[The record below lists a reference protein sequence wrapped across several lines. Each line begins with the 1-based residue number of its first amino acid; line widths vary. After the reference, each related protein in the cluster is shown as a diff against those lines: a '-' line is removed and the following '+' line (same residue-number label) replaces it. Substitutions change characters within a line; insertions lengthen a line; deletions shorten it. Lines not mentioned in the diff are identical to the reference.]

1 MYSTTV
7 GTGYLHTFKP
17 ESLNRIRDHARF
29 SLDTLDWMQPSD
41 VRTKQVTVVGGARSG
56 RAVARLLS
64 TAGADV
70 FLTEQGPPTEGLA
83 ATLDEAGVDYEFG
96 GHTSR
101 AVDSDFFVLSPGVPT
116 QSNIVQQAQRA
127 GLNIY
132 SEIEA
137 ASWFCEAP
145 IVAITGTNGK
155 TTTTSLTGHVFQQA
169 LADAPNRDVIVA
181 GNIGYPF
188 SDYVL
193 DTTPED
199 VVVLEVSSFQLD
211 HVDTFHP
218 RVSILLNITPDHL
231 DRYNN
236 DFNAYAQ
243 AKFNILRNQGA
254 GDVVVYNYDDELV
267 RAYVEQA
274 TEDPALRAL
283 GLSVTD
289 TPPRGAYV
297 QNDCIRLRTDDSPE
311 SLMQRDEVALRG
323 RHNLYNSLAA
333 AVSARVMEVENDTIR
348 ESLAGFEGVPHRL
361 EEVREIDG
369 VLYVNDSKATNVN
382 AVWYALES
390 FERPVVLI
398 AGGRDKGNDY
408 TDLKPLVRSGVRAV
422 VAMGESADTVYD
434 ELGAE
439 AEARDKAGSMEEALD
454 RAQHFAQPGDAVVLS
469 PACSSFDMYENY
481 EERGDLFRRLV
492 KTLL

>member
-1 MYSTTV
+1 
-7 GTGYLHTFKP
+7 
-17 ESLNRIRDHARF
+17 
-29 SLDTLDWMQPSD
+29 MQPSD
-41 VRTKQVTVVGGARSG
+41 VRTKQATVVGGARSG
-56 RAVARLLS
+56 RAVAQLLVE
-64 TAGADV
+64 AGAEV
-70 FLTEQGPPTEGLA
+70 FLTEQGPPPNGLEDA
-83 ATLDEAGVDYEFG
+83 LDDAGVAHEFG
-96 GHTSR
+96 GHTAR
-101 AVDSDFFVLSPGVPT
+101 ALDADFLVLSPGVPT
-116 QSNIVQQAQRA
+116 RSNVVQQALRSGIA
-127 GLNIY
+127 VY

-155 TTTTSLTGHVFQQA
+155 TTTTSLTGHVVRRA
-169 LADAPNRDVIVA
+169 LADTPEREVIVA

-193 DTTPED
+193 DAGPRD

-211 HVDTFHP
+211 HVDTFRP
-218 RVSILLNITPDHL
+218 RVSVLLNITPDHL
-231 DRYNN
+231 DRYDH
-236 DFNAYAQ
+236 DFHAYAQ
-243 AKFNILRNQGA
+243 AKFNIFRRQGE
-254 GDVVVYNYDDELV
+254 GDVVVYNRDDDLV
-267 RAYVEQA
+267 RDYVTDTAPEQGV
-274 TEDPALRAL
+274 RAL
-283 GLSVTD
+283 GFTRAEE
-289 TPPRGAYV
+289 PGPGAF
-297 QNDCIRLRTDDSPE
+297 LRDDRIVLRIDDEDEP
-311 SLMQRDEVALRG
+311 LMQRDELALRG

-333 AVSARVMEVENDTIR
+333 AVSARVMEVESDVIR

-361 EEVREIDG
+361 EEVRTVDG

-390 FERPVVLI
+390 FDRPVVLI

-408 TDLKPLVRSGVRAV
+408 TDLKPLVREGVRAV
-422 VAMGESADTVYD
+422 VAIGESADTVYE

-439 AEARDKAGSMEEALD
+439 ADQRTRARSMEEALD
-454 RAQHFAQPGDAVVLS
+454 RARGLAHRGDAVLLS

>member
-1 MYSTTV
+1 MT
-7 GTGYLHTFKP
+7 P
-17 ESLNRIRDHARF
+17 DN
-29 SLDTLDWMQPSD
+29 

-56 RAVARLLS
+56 RAVAQLLAE
-64 TAGADV
+64 AGAEV
-70 FLTEQGPPTEGLA
+70 FLTEQGPSTEGLEDM
-83 ATLDEAGVDYEFG
+83 LDAAGVEYEFE

-101 AVDSDFFVLSPGVPT
+101 AIEADFFVLSPGVPT

-127 GLNIY
+127 GLSIY
-132 SEIEA
+132 SEIEV

-155 TTTTSLTGHVFQQA
+155 TTTTSLTGHVFRQV
-169 LADAPNRDVIVA
+169 LADASGREAIVA

-188 SDYVL
+188 SDYVM
-193 DTTPED
+193 DAGPED

-218 RVSILLNITPDHL
+218 AVSVILNITPDHL
-231 DRYNN
+231 DRYDH

-243 AKFNILRNQGA
+243 AKFNIFRNQGT
-254 GDVVVYNYDDELV
+254 GDVVVYNRDDDLV
-267 RAYVEQA
+267 RDYVTWAAEEQGMR
-274 TEDPALRAL
+274 PL
-283 GLSVTD
+283 GFTLTD
-289 TPPRGAYV
+289 EPGPGAYL
-297 QNDCIRLRTDDSPE
+297 QDDRIFLRIEDGEP
-311 SLMQRDEVALRG
+311 LMQRDELALRG

-333 AVSARVMEVENDTIR
+333 AVSARVMEVERDVIR

-361 EEVREIDG
+361 EEIRTVDG

-390 FERPVVLI
+390 FDRPVVLI

-408 TDLKPLVRSGVRAV
+408 TDLKPLVRKGVRAV
-422 VAMGESADTVYD
+422 VAMGESAEKVYE
-434 ELGAE
+434 ELGTE
-439 AEARDKAGSMEEALD
+439 AEERGKARSMEEALNL
-454 RAQHFAQPGDAVVLS
+454 AQDFAESGDAVLLS

-481 EERGDLFRRLV
+481 EERGDIFRRLV

>member
-1 MYSTTV
+1 M
-7 GTGYLHTFKP
+7 
-17 ESLNRIRDHARF
+17 
-29 SLDTLDWMQPSD
+29 
-41 VRTKQVTVVGGARSG
+41 
-56 RAVARLLS
+56 
-64 TAGADV
+64 
-70 FLTEQGPPTEGLA
+70 
-83 ATLDEAGVDYEFG
+83 
-96 GHTSR
+96 
-101 AVDSDFFVLSPGVPT
+101 VLSPGVPT
-116 QSNIVQQAQRA
+116 QSNVVQQARRSGIA
-127 GLNIY
+127 VY

-155 TTTTSLTGHVFQQA
+155 TTTTSLTGHVVRRA
-169 LADAPNRDVIVA
+169 LADAPEREVIVA

-193 DTTPED
+193 DAGPRD

-211 HVDTFHP
+211 HVDTFRP
-218 RVSILLNITPDHL
+218 RVSVILNITPDHL
-231 DRYNN
+231 DRYDH
-236 DFNAYAQ
+236 DFHAYAQ
-243 AKFNILRNQGA
+243 AKFRIFRRQGE
-254 GDVVVYNYDDELV
+254 GDVVVYNRDDELV
-267 RAYVEQA
+267 RDYV
-274 TEDPALRAL
+274 TETAPGQGVRPL
-283 GLSVTD
+283 GLT
-289 TPPRGAYV
+289 
-297 QNDCIRLRTDDSPE
+297 RTDAPGPGAFLRDDRIVLRIDDEDEP
-311 SLMQRDEVALRG
+311 LMQRDELALRG

-333 AVSARVMEVENDTIR
+333 AVSARVMEVESDVIR

-361 EEVREIDG
+361 EEVRTVDG

-390 FERPVVLI
+390 FDRPVVLI

-408 TDLKPLVRSGVRAV
+408 TDLKPLVREGVRAV
-422 VAMGESADTVYD
+422 VAMGESADTVYE

-439 AEARDKAGSMEEALD
+439 ADRRARARSMEEALTLA
-454 RAQHFAQPGDAVVLS
+454 RRLAHRGDAVLLS

>member
-1 MYSTTV
+1 
-7 GTGYLHTFKP
+7 
-17 ESLNRIRDHARF
+17 
-29 SLDTLDWMQPSD
+29 MQPSD

-56 RAVARLLS
+56 RAVAMLLAE
-64 TAGADV
+64 AGAEV
-70 FLTEQGPPTEGLA
+70 FLTEQGPPTEGLEA
-83 ATLDEAGVDYEFG
+83 ALDGAGVEYEFN
-96 GHTSR
+96 GHTTR
-101 AVDSDFFVLSPGVPT
+101 AVEADFFVLSPGVPT
-116 QSNIVQQAQRA
+116 QSNIVRQARRS
-127 GLNIY
+127 GLDVY

-155 TTTTSLTGHVFQQA
+155 TTTTSLAGHVFRQA
-169 LADAPNRDVIVA
+169 LADAPDREAIVA

-193 DTTPED
+193 DAEPTD

-211 HVDTFHP
+211 HVDTFRP
-218 RVSILLNITPDHL
+218 RVSVILNITPDHL
-231 DRYNN
+231 DRYDN
-236 DFNAYAQ
+236 DFHAYAQ
-243 AKFNILRNQGA
+243 DKFNIFRRQRE
-254 GDVVVYNYDDELV
+254 GDVVVYNRDDTLV
-267 RAYVEQA
+267 RDYVTQA
-274 TEDPALRAL
+274 AEERGLRAL
-283 GLSVTD
+283 GLSLTEA
-289 TPPRGAYV
+289 PGAGAFL
-297 QNDCIRLRTDDSPE
+297 DDDRIILRIDDEDEP
-311 SLMQRDEVALRG
+311 LMQRDELALRG

-333 AVSARVMEVENDTIR
+333 AVSARVMEVESDVIR
-348 ESLAGFEGVPHRL
+348 ESLSGFEGVPHRL
-361 EEVREIDG
+361 EEVRVIDD

-390 FERPVVLI
+390 FDRPVVLI

-408 TDLKPLVRSGVRAV
+408 TDLKPLVREGVRAV
-422 VAMGESADTVYD
+422 VAMGESADTVYE

-439 AEARDKAGSMEEALD
+439 AEHRVRARSMEEALD
-454 RAQHFAQPGDAVVLS
+454 HAQGIAQPGDAVLLS

>member
-1 MYSTTV
+1 
-7 GTGYLHTFKP
+7 
-17 ESLNRIRDHARF
+17 
-29 SLDTLDWMQPSD
+29 MQPSD

-56 RAVARLLS
+56 RAVAQLLAE
-64 TAGADV
+64 AGATV
-70 FLTEQGPPTEGLA
+70 FLTEQGPPPDGLEEA
-83 ATLDEAGVDYEFG
+83 LDEAGVAHEFG
-96 GHTSR
+96 GHTAR
-101 AVDSDFFVLSPGVPT
+101 ALDADFMVLSPGVPT
-116 QSNIVQQAQRA
+116 QSNVVQQTRRSGIAV
-127 GLNIY
+127 Y

-155 TTTTSLTGHVFQQA
+155 TTTTSLTGHVFRRA
-169 LADAPNRDVIVA
+169 LADAPEREVIVA

-193 DTTPED
+193 DAGPRD

-211 HVDTFHP
+211 HVDTFRP
-218 RVSILLNITPDHL
+218 RVSVILNITPDHL
-231 DRYNN
+231 DRYDH
-236 DFNAYAQ
+236 DFHAYAQ
-243 AKFNILRNQGA
+243 AKFNILRRQGE
-254 GDVVVYNYDDELV
+254 GDVVVYNRDDELV
-267 RAYVEQA
+267 RDYVTETAPEQGVW
-274 TEDPALRAL
+274 AL
-283 GLSVTD
+283 GCTQAA
-289 TPPRGAYV
+289 GAGPGAF
-297 QNDCIRLRTDDSPE
+297 LRDDRIVLRIDDEDEP
-311 SLMQRDEVALRG
+311 LMQRDELALRG

-333 AVSARVMEVENDTIR
+333 AVSARVMEVENSVIR

-361 EEVREIDG
+361 EEVRTVDG

-390 FERPVVLI
+390 FDRPVVLI

-408 TDLKPLVRSGVRAV
+408 TDLKPLVREGVRAV
-422 VAMGESADTVYD
+422 VAMGESADTLYE

-439 AEARDKAGSMEEALD
+439 ADERARARSMEEALD
-454 RAQHFAQPGDAVVLS
+454 FAQGFARRGDAVLLS
-469 PACSSFDMYENY
+469 PACSSFDMYDNY

>member
-1 MYSTTV
+1 
-7 GTGYLHTFKP
+7 
-17 ESLNRIRDHARF
+17 
-29 SLDTLDWMQPSD
+29 MQPSD

-56 RAVARLLS
+56 RAVAQLLS
-64 TAGADV
+64 EAGATV
-70 FLTEQGPPTEGLA
+70 FLTEQGAPPDGLEA
-83 ATLDEAGVDYEFG
+83 ALDDAGVAHEFG
-96 GHTSR
+96 GHTAR
-101 AVDSDFFVLSPGVPT
+101 ALDADVMVLSPGVPT
-116 QSNIVQQAQRA
+116 QSNVVQQARRSGIA
-127 GLNIY
+127 VY

-155 TTTTSLTGHVFQQA
+155 TTTTSLTGHVVRRA
-169 LADAPNRDVIVA
+169 LADDPEREVVVA

-193 DTTPED
+193 DAGPRD

-211 HVDTFHP
+211 HVDTFRP
-218 RVSILLNITPDHL
+218 RVSVILNITPDHL
-231 DRYNN
+231 DRYDH
-236 DFNAYAQ
+236 DFHAYAR
-243 AKFNILRNQGA
+243 AKFRIFRRQGE
-254 GDVVVYNYDDELV
+254 GDVVVYNRDDELV
-267 RAYVEQA
+267 RDYV
-274 TEDPALRAL
+274 TETAPGQGVRPL
-283 GLSVTD
+283 GLTL
-289 TPPRGAYV
+289 TEEPGPGAF
-297 QNDCIRLRTDDSPE
+297 LRDDRIVLRIDDEDEP
-311 SLMQRDEVALRG
+311 LMQRDELALRG

-333 AVSARVMEVENDTIR
+333 AVSARVMEVENSVIR

-361 EEVREIDG
+361 EEVRTVDG

-390 FERPVVLI
+390 FDRPVVLI

-408 TDLKPLVRSGVRAV
+408 TDLKPLVREGVRAV
-422 VAMGESADTVYD
+422 VAVGESADTVYE

-439 AEARDKAGSMEEALD
+439 ADQRARARSMEEALD
-454 RAQHFAQPGDAVVLS
+454 LAQTFARRGDAVLLS

-481 EERGDLFRRLV
+481 EERGNLFRRLV